1 MGYKLLIDGELVNGA
16 QILDVINP
24 ATGEAFA
31 ACARADAAQ
40 LEQAIAAAKRAFPAW
55 SALSHEQR
63 RAKLLAL
70 ADAVQA
76 RAEEFARLLT
86 LEQGKPLAQA
96 EHEVGGAIAAMRTFA
111 DMDTQLK
118 MLREEPGTRILQQRT
133 PLGVVAAITPW
144 NFPMLM
150 LTPKIA
156 PALIT
161 GNTVIAKPAPTTPLT
176 TMLLGEVASTI
187 LPPGVLNIVVD
198 ANDLGGVL
206 SRHPDVAKIS
216 FTGSTAT
223 GKKVMESGASTLKR
237 LTLELGGN
245 DAAIVLD
252 DVDVSTF
259 APRVFQAAML
269 NAGQVC
275 FAAKRI
281 YVPSRL
287 YGPMCD
293 ALAALARDAVV
304 GDGLERSTQIG
315 PIQNQMQYEKLLSFL
330 DEARARGKVIA
341 GGAPLDRPGYFIP
354 PTIVRDIP
362 HDARLVREEQFGPL
376 MPILAYDSID
386 EVIVRANDSEYGLG
400 GTIWTTD
407 PERALP
413 IAQRIDSGM
422 VWINKHLDLPFD
434 LPFGGAKSSGIGSE
448 YGREGLEEF
457 TQRKLI
463 NMAV

>member
-1 MGYKLLIDGELVNGA
+1 MGHKLLIDGALVDGA
-16 QILDVINP
+16 HEIEVINP
-24 ATGEAFA
+24 ATGQAFA
-31 ACARADAAQ
+31 SCARADAAQ
-40 LEQAIAAAKRAFPAW
+40 LEQAIAAARRAFPAW
-55 SALSHEQR
+55 SALSHAQR
-63 RAKLLAL
+63 RARLLAL
-70 ADAVQA
+70 ADALEA
-76 RAEEFARLLT
+76 RASEFARLLT

-96 EHEVGGAIAAMRTFA
+96 EHEVAWAFGAIRTFA
-111 DMDTQLK
+111 DMDTPLK
-118 MLREEPGTRILQQRT
+118 TLREEPGTRILQQRT
-133 PLGVVAAITPW
+133 PLGVAAAITPW
-144 NFPMLM
+144 NFPLLM

-176 TMLLGEVASTI
+176 TALLGEVAAAI
-187 LPPGVLNIVVD
+187 LPPGVLNVIVD

-206 SRHPDVAKIS
+206 SRHPDIAKIS

-223 GKKVMESGASTLKR
+223 GRKVMESGAGTLKR

-252 DVDVSTF
+252 DIDVAVF

-275 FAAKRI
+275 FAAKRV

-304 GDGLERSTQIG
+304 GDGLEPGTQIG
-315 PIQNQMQYEKLLSFL
+315 PIQNRMQYDKLLGLL
-330 DEARARGKVIA
+330 DEARERGKVIA
-341 GGAPLDRPGYFIP
+341 GGAPLERDGYFIP

-362 HDARLVREEQFGPL
+362 HEARLVREEQFGPV
-376 MPILAYDSID
+376 MPVLAYDSIE
-386 EVIVRANDSEYGLG
+386 EVIALANDSEYGLG
-400 GTIWTTD
+400 GTIWTAD
-407 PERALP
+407 PERAVP

-434 LPFGGAKSSGIGSE
+434 LPFGGAKSSGFGCE

-463 NMAV
+463 NLAP